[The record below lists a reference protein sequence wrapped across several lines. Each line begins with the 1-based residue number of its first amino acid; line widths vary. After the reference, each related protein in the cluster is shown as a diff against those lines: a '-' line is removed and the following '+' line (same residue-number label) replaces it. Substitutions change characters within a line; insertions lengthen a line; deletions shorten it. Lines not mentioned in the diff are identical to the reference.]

1 MKNLLLKIVLGLA
14 IQIAVSGCV
23 EFEGVPNFIGGW
35 GGSDGWSYDSI
46 YFAPLDTTYH
56 PGFYIDSLSQTGK
69 SAVTMW
75 AHILYDTVLV
85 INARSAYAGYVDQP
99 ADEGYSIIQ
108 SQPDTIDFRLLSDT
122 TSIRGGRMEW
132 IYKYKV
138 EMDSLNSAT
147 LYWFCTITDYTEY
160 KGGWLWLADYKCT
173 DYFELK

>member
-1 MKNLLLKIVLGLA
+1 
-14 IQIAVSGCV
+14 
-23 EFEGVPNFIGGW
+23 
-35 GGSDGWSYDSI
+35 
-46 YFAPLDTTYH
+46 
-56 PGFYIDSLSQTGK
+56 
-69 SAVTMW
+69 MW